1 MSNEF
6 ENENNHLQNTGD
18 DDFILSDGFSI
29 DGEGQDE
36 KDYDLDMWTDYV
48 TAESKRPHGSE
59 TGENNED
66 SDVIY
71 SSSEK
76 EEEAHLR
83 SGAPSHTR
91 TKSRKKT
98 KKKFC
103 AFVLVVVLF
112 IFIQKYHMI
121 VGCESIIH

>member
-98 KKKFC
+98 KKKFSKTK
-103 AFVLVVVLF
+103 
-112 IFIQKYHMI
+112 KY
-121 VGCESIIH
+121 CFRPY